1 MKFNSK
7 IIAVALG
14 IAVTFCVLLP
24 SNALGQTSQ
33 PSGTTVIHNGPPRNN
48 VRGGQIAAGR
58 PGTWIQHTI
67 ANHTK
72 RQSSALHAFGGATIT
87 AAPPTSIKDAVL
99 PQLVQIFL
107 ASINAVAAAINAAII
122 GATGT

>member
-1 MKFNSK
+1 MKFNNK

-14 IAVTFCVLLP
+14 IAVMFCVLLP
-24 SNALGQTSQ
+24 SNVLGQTSQ
-33 PSGTTVIHNGPPRNN
+33 PAGIHTGPPRNN